1 MPGTGSVDR
10 AAGTVADVLSPTES
24 TVRLFLHV
32 LAAAVW
38 VGGQFALAGVVPVL
52 RRQAPESTKAVARAF
67 AKLAWPAFAV
77 LVVTGIWNLVAIDV
91 TDTPTD
97 YQVTLFVKIAV
108 SMVAATAVAVHSVG
122 RSKVALALGGA
133 IGAIASV
140 AALFLGILLH
150 SGR

>member
-10 AAGTVADVLSPTES
+10 AAGTVTDVLSPTES

>member
-1 MPGTGSVDR
+1 M
-10 AAGTVADVLSPTES
+10 ADVLSPTES

-91 TDTPTD
+91 TDTRTD

>member
-1 MPGTGSVDR
+1 M
-10 AAGTVADVLSPTES
+10 LSPTES

-91 TDTPTD
+91 TDTHTD

>member
-1 MPGTGSVDR
+1 M
-10 AAGTVADVLSPTES
+10 LSPTES

-91 TDTPTD
+91 TDTRTD

>member
-1 MPGTGSVDR
+1 
-10 AAGTVADVLSPTES
+10 VADVLSPTES

-91 TDTPTD
+91 TDTHTD